1 MVWLF
6 AGVLALLADTAA
18 AQERVTLG
26 WGRLFSN
33 DGLGDGRDR
42 WRTGAYTVSRIR
54 GPAWTGTLPG
64 FGEILEFRVRSEIVA
79 PEHLVV
85 AAPGD
90 RRYAGIL
97 TFGLHTHFDL
107 AGFDSSLG
115 GELAVTGKQ
124 TGLSEVQ
131 GLIHRSLGLADPQV
145 DDDQIGNHVYPGLV
159 AEIGRSL
166 PLGEA
171 RLRPFVEARAGLE
184 TLVRAGFDLE
194 IGRYTEG
201 ALMLRDSATGQR
213 YRGLAGDLVPGWS
226 ASVGGDIAHVFESD
240 LLPEGGA
247 AVLSEDLAR
256 LRLGVA
262 WQGESGASVF
272 YGVTWLGKE
281 FEGQHEGQAVGT
293 LNLNLKF

>member
-6 AGVLALLADTAA
+6 AGILALLSVPAA

-26 WGRLFSN
+26 WGRIFAN
-33 DGLGDGRDR
+33 DGLGDAKDR
-42 WRTGAYTVSRIR
+42 WRTGAYTLSRIR
-54 GPAWTGTLPG
+54 GPGWTGTLPG
-64 FGEILEFRVRSEIVA
+64 FGEILEFRAKAEIVA

-97 TFGLHTHFDL
+97 SFGLHTHFDM
-107 AGFDSSLG
+107 AGFDTSLG
-115 GELAVTGKQ
+115 GELAITGKQ
-124 TGLSEVQ
+124 TGLAALQ
-131 GLIHRSLGLADPQV
+131 GLIHRSLGLADPKV
-145 DDDQIGNHVYPGLV
+145 DANQIGNHVYPGVV
-159 AEIGRSL
+159 AEIGRSMA
-166 PLGEA
+166 LGEA

-194 IGRYTEG
+194 IGGYTQG
-201 ALMLRDSATGQR
+201 ALMLRESTTGQR
-213 YRGLAGDLVPGWS
+213 YRGVAGDLVPGWS
-226 ASVGGDIAHVFESD
+226 ASVGGDIAHVFDSK

-272 YGVTWLGKE
+272 YGVTWLGRE